1 MFKESLNIMLNVT
14 VKNDVVTI
22 VHHIEKFESDPGY
35 GSVVKDEII
44 YTNLIFGFSKVF
56 EKSMNCDDK
65 IIVKIAEDAGVV
77 DVGTARDKKQD
88 YEKALQQITSNL
100 NEKIHNN
107 IQEEISLIN
116 VNINKELQE
125 FNSKMAEE
133 LVKLLIIHS

>member
-1 MFKESLNIMLNVT
+1 M
-14 VKNDVVTI
+14 
-22 VHHIEKFESDPGY
+22 
-35 GSVVKDEII
+35 

-65 IIVKIAEDAGVV
+65 IIVKIAEDTGVV
-77 DVGTARDKKQD
+77 DVGTARDKKRD

-125 FNSKMAEE
+125 FNSKMTEE

>member
-1 MFKESLNIMLNVT
+1 
-14 VKNDVVTI
+14 
-22 VHHIEKFESDPGY
+22 
-35 GSVVKDEII
+35 
-44 YTNLIFGFSKVF
+44 
-56 EKSMNCDDK
+56 MNCDDK

-77 DVGTARDKKQD
+77 DVSTARDKKRD

-125 FNSKMAEE
+125 FNSKMTEE
-133 LVKLLIIHS
+133 LVKLL